1 MTPPGKDYIINKKE
15 DMTTERIIIY
25 DDCKNDEAM
34 RSRIWKISTMVSSV
48 LIVII
53 AIFLLTKLFTTN
65 PLEGSWVNEDGSL
78 ELKVQ
83 SGGELT
89 AVLPEFAEGGQVEVP
104 MSYTIDKGE
113 KTISILD
120 NEEEMQKIA
129 DGSDGLYTAEMLEN
143 AVSSVTTSFD
153 YSIDQDELTLTEREY
168 GEQIVFTKNRKRILY
183 PARKLRGFER

>member
-1 MTPPGKDYIINKKE
+1 MIA
-15 DMTTERIIIY
+15 
-25 DDCKNDEAM
+25 KNDEAM

-89 AVLPEFAEGGQVEVP
+89 ACL
-104 MSYTIDKGE
+104 
-113 KTISILD
+113 
-120 NEEEMQKIA
+120 
-129 DGSDGLYTAEMLEN
+129 LYTSN
-143 AVSSVTTSFD
+143 N
-153 YSIDQDELTLTEREY
+153 RY
-168 GEQIVFTKNRKRILY
+168 GS
-183 PARKLRGFER
+183 GG

>member
-1 MTPPGKDYIINKKE
+1 MIA
-15 DMTTERIIIY
+15 
-25 DDCKNDEAM
+25 KNDEAM

-120 NEEEMQKIA
+120 NEEEMQKI
-129 DGSDGLYTAEMLEN
+129 GQTVYIQQRCWKMQ
-143 AVSSVTTSFD
+143 SV
-153 YSIDQDELTLTEREY
+153 L
-168 GEQIVFTKNRKRILY
+168 
-183 PARKLRGFER
+183 

>member
-1 MTPPGKDYIINKKE
+1 M
-15 DMTTERIIIY
+15 
-25 DDCKNDEAM
+25 
-34 RSRIWKISTMVSSV
+34 
-48 LIVII
+48 
-53 AIFLLTKLFTTN
+53 
-65 PLEGSWVNEDGSL
+65 
-78 ELKVQ
+78 
-83 SGGELT
+83 
-89 AVLPEFAEGGQVEVP
+89 LPEFAEGGQVEVP

-168 GEQIVFTKNRKRILY
+168 GEQIVFTKK
-183 PARKLRGFER
+183 

>member
-1 MTPPGKDYIINKKE
+1 MIA
-15 DMTTERIIIY
+15 
-25 DDCKNDEAM
+25 KNDEAM

-104 MSYTIDKGE
+104 MSYTIDK
-113 KTISILD
+113 
-120 NEEEMQKIA
+120 EEEMQKIA

-168 GEQIVFTKNRKRILY
+168 GEQIVFTKK
-183 PARKLRGFER
+183 

>member
-1 MTPPGKDYIINKKE
+1 MIA
-15 DMTTERIIIY
+15 
-25 DDCKNDEAM
+25 KNDEAM

-129 DGSDGLYTAEMLEN
+129 LDILIFIDAFCRRSQMGQTVYIQQRCWKMQ
-143 AVSSVTTSFD
+143 SV
-153 YSIDQDELTLTEREY
+153 L
-168 GEQIVFTKNRKRILY
+168 
-183 PARKLRGFER
+183 

>member
-1 MTPPGKDYIINKKE
+1 MIA
-15 DMTTERIIIY
+15 
-25 DDCKNDEAM
+25 KNDEAM

-129 DGSDGLYTAEMLEN
+129 TLERNNRLVKGQVFLWHGAKDWHDLWDEDG
-143 AVSSVTTSFD
+143 V
-153 YSIDQDELTLTEREY
+153 
-168 GEQIVFTKNRKRILY
+168 IVK
-183 PARKLRGFER
+183 

>member
-1 MTPPGKDYIINKKE
+1 MIA
-15 DMTTERIIIY
+15 
-25 DDCKNDEAM
+25 KNDEAM

-104 MSYTIDKGE
+104 MSYTIDKVE

-168 GEQIVFTKNRKRILY
+168 GEQIVFTKK
-183 PARKLRGFER
+183 

>member
-1 MTPPGKDYIINKKE
+1 MIA
-15 DMTTERIIIY
+15 
-25 DDCKNDEAM
+25 KNDEAM

-89 AVLPEFAEGGQVEVP
+89 AVLPEFAEGGQD
-104 MSYTIDKGE
+104 YFDQIQAKA
-113 KTISILD
+113 
-120 NEEEMQKIA
+120 EEEMQKIE

-168 GEQIVFTKNRKRILY
+168 GEQIVFTKK
-183 PARKLRGFER
+183 

>member
-1 MTPPGKDYIINKKE
+1 MIA
-15 DMTTERIIIY
+15 
-25 DDCKNDEAM
+25 KNDEAM

-83 SGGELT
+83 SGGEL
-89 AVLPEFAEGGQVEVP
+89 
-104 MSYTIDKGE
+104 
-113 KTISILD
+113 SILD

-168 GEQIVFTKNRKRILY
+168 GEQIVFTKK
-183 PARKLRGFER
+183 